1 MERFKKYHS
10 SQAACGWVH
19 ARRAPVMPEAC
30 FQHDGG
36 RETLTFGTGRE
47 PVLDVKT
54 QEQQ

>member
-1 MERFKKYHS
+1 MVLLEKLNS
-10 SQAACGWVH
+10 SRIACDPVR
-19 ARRAPVMPEAC
+19 ARPAPVMPEAC

-36 RETLTFGTGRE
+36 RETPTLGTGRE